1 VCPLRLYGI
10 LHEDAVCD
18 VEGGQNL
25 LACLMFIR
33 GDDSE
38 GMDIDVREVCGTRMR
53 DCLEKNRDASRMH
66 GRG

>member
-25 LACLMFIR
+25 LACLIFIR
-33 GDDSE
+33 GDE
-38 GMDIDVREVCGTRMR
+38 GMDIDVREFCGTRMR
-53 DCLEKNRDASRMH
+53 DCLEKNREASRMP
-66 GRG
+66 GPG